1 LIVAIQK
8 KMSFIFGKSDNPD
21 IHQVIDEESYFAEFI
36 FNTGIDKLNLGN
48 WKFCSL
54 YHLDYLPRLPG
65 IYLYINWYSHLSGYD
80 ELSDTLLYVGRSK
93 SLKQRW
99 LPNDNGTRG
108 HHLPYRVSFLH
119 TWLEWSETVID
130 ETGIIYCQLEKVH
143 LKHLEKLELFLIQV
157 LAPRLNRKQTPLRS
171 FKLAES
177 YTYQYMKSLGKPSFF
192 DWPDSIQ
199 TFHSEIMNA
208 CNEYMD
214 LQIRNAPVNISF
226 HKNFDYKAVVPG
238 FKFLPNE
245 WQENM
250 AYIPSQVLRKIIE
263 TKLKSL
269 CVQ

>member
-1 LIVAIQK
+1 
-8 KMSFIFGKSDNPD
+8 MSFIFSKPDNPD
-21 IHQVIDEESYFAEFI
+21 LHQVVDKESYFAEFI
-36 FNTGIDKLNLGN
+36 FDTGIDKLNLGD

-54 YHLDYLPRLPG
+54 YHLKYLPQSPG
-65 IYLYINWYSHLSGYD
+65 IYLYIDWYSHLYGY

-99 LPNDNGTRG
+99 LPNNNGRG
-108 HHLPYRVSFLH
+108 HHLPYRVSFLR

-130 ETGIIYCQLEKVH
+130 ETGIIYCQLDKVH

-157 LAPRLNRKQTPLRS
+157 LAPKLNRKQTPLRS

-177 YTYQYMKSLGKPSFF
+177 YMYRYMKSIGRPIFF
-192 DWPDSIQ
+192 DWSDSIQ
-199 TFHSEIMNA
+199 TYHSEIMNA
-208 CNEYMD
+208 YNEYIA
-214 LQIRNAPVNISF
+214 LQIRNAPNNISF
-226 HKNFDYKAVVPG
+226 HKNLDYRAVVPG
-238 FKFLPNE
+238 FKFLPRE

-269 CVQ
+269 CV